1 MGQFIQIDSKD
12 SQKQKIGPNP
22 GEKPQPVFIQ
32 LVPGTVQDVVC
43 SDKCPAY
50 TEPSDINSIIARKH
64 IGGNTNYKSTERS
77 RYYPLNR
84 GIVDTP
90 VKGDSVLLLDN
101 MAGQNYYIGPLNSTN
116 SPNFNIDPLNIT
128 LNQPEGSTNTSIIS
142 KSSFRDK
149 FNIPL
154 NFPISP
160 VARLSKSHNKML
172 DDPDGK
178 RKGEDGSI
186 AKEES
191 YGDMIFEGRFG
202 NSIRIGSR
210 SSNPLMIISNGRNAG
225 TPLETLNDGSVISIT
240 SVGSL
245 IDHFHDFALSSDLV
259 DNNNRLIAGGNE
271 DDETSVFDYNYGN
284 DGEKPV
290 ISNQIFIRS
299 DRIVFDSV
307 KNNITLSAFNNI
319 DMGSGN
325 NLTIN
330 TKNYTS
336 IESSNIYLG
345 KQAQELNEPLVLGTQ
360 LKEFLKEFLNIL
372 TKATALVQ
380 GAPVP
385 LYDERGLSGQQLM
398 NHINGLIDKLDNPKF
413 LSQYHYIEDNGQKSE

>member
-22 GEKPQPVFIQ
+22 GEKPQSVFIQ

-43 SDKCPAY
+43 GDKCPAY

-64 IGGNTNYKSTERS
+64 IGSNTNYKSTERG

-128 LNQPEGSTNTSIIS
+128 LNQPEGSTNTSNMS
-142 KSSFRDK
+142 KASFRDK

-154 NFPISP
+154 NFPISS
-160 VARLSKSHNKML
+160 VARLGKSHNKIL

-191 YGDMIFEGRFG
+191 YGDMVLEGRFG

-225 TPLETLNDGSVISIT
+225 MPSETLNDGSIISIT
-240 SVGSL
+240 TAGSL
-245 IDHFHDFALSSDLV
+245 IDHFHSFVLSSDSV
-259 DNNNRLIAGGNE
+259 ENNNRLISGGNE
-271 DDETSVFDYNYGN
+271 DEETSVFDYNYGN
-284 DGEKPV
+284 DGERPV

-360 LKEFLKEFLNIL
+360 LKEFLKEFLN
-372 TKATALVQ
+372 TMKRATALVQ
-380 GAPVP
+380 GAPVI
-385 LYDERGLSGQQLM
+385 LYDERGQFGQPM
-398 NHINGLIDKLDNPKF
+398 MAHIDGLIDKLENAKF
-413 LSQYHYIEDNGQKSE
+413 LSEYHYIEDNGQKAE